1 MANMAK
7 SSLPTVMVS
16 PGYASAAYDPFTPID
31 AVSPSPLSTYYS
43 TWDMRYSTPS
53 RDKPNPEP
61 EPLHGLVTRLMAA
74 CTGYT
79 AAAIPVS
86 SPSSSSSADED
97 DDYIRPTSRGRTR
110 RSEDVGMG
118 KDWGR
123 QSVLSVNEIP
133 GDAGSPTD
141 QDGTLYQVLESRQSA
156 RKDMFLA
163 AMSCRELGIIHE
175 DAREE

>member
-7 SSLPTVMVS
+7 SSLPTIM
-16 PGYASAAYDPFTPID
+16 ASHSAYDPFTPID
-31 AVSPSPLSTYYS
+31 AVSASPLSTYYS
-43 TWDMRYSTPS
+43 TWDMRRSTPRRGTPGS
-53 RDKPNPEP
+53 EP

-74 CTGYT
+74 CSGHI
-79 AAAIPVS
+79 ANGAIPAS
-86 SPSSSSSADED
+86 SPSSSADED
-97 DDYIRPTSRGRTR
+97 DDYIRPISRGRTQR
-110 RSEDVGMG
+110 REDVGMG

-133 GDAGSPTD
+133 RDMDSSANTD
-141 QDGTLYQVLESRQSA
+141 GALYQTLESRQSA
-156 RKDMFLA
+156 RKDLFLA